1 MTKKWIAINLLL
13 LLFAGLLGLL
23 LKSSV
28 SRFKQ
33 DNSLK
38 KIRPARQ
45 ANLKIVDLTP
55 QTVKPLNVAEFS
67 AIPEKNIFTESR
79 SKEEVQAAPVEAPP
93 PPLQNPI
100 LVGTLI
106 SGKNKIA
113 SIIDPASS
121 GAAQGV
127 KRRSDIQDKKI
138 GDVIQGYTVTD
149 ITSEHMVLEFGKRQV
164 VIRLHEGIKRA
175 DGGKTVTSPT
185 RVIAIGGAGGASVGG
200 PIMPG
205 AIGGGGMTP
214 ATIQI
219 GGAGGAARGQPPTAS
234 APIPSN
240 IIITP
245 GGARGTFT
253 IQTQPPTGTTGTTG
267 STGTTGATGATGSR
281 GGQQNN
287 RGNQPVRSPFGD
299 LVRPTQ

>member
-38 KIRPARQ
+38 LIRPARQ
-45 ANLKIVDLTP
+45 TNPKIVDLAP
-55 QTVKPLNVAEFS
+55 QTVKPLNAAEFS
-67 AIPEKNIFTESR
+67 LIPEKNVFTESR
-79 SKEEVQAAPVEAPP
+79 SREEIPPTPIEAPP

-106 SGKNKIA
+106 SGNNKIA

-121 GAAQGV
+121 GAALGV

-149 ITSEHMVLEFGKRQV
+149 ITSEHMVLEFGTRQV

-175 DGGKTVTSPT
+175 DGGKTAALPT
-185 RVIAIGGAGGASVGG
+185 RVIAIGGTGGASVGG
-200 PIMPG
+200 GVVPG
-205 AIGGGGMTP
+205 AISGGGLTP

-219 GGAGGAARGQPPTAS
+219 GGTGGASRGQPVATPT
-234 APIPSN
+234 PIPSN
-240 IIITP
+240 IVITP
-245 GGARGTFT
+245 GGTRGSFT
-253 IQTQPPTGTTGTTG
+253 IQTQPPTGTTG
-267 STGTTGATGATGSR
+267 ATGGR
-281 GGQQNN
+281 GAQQNN

-299 LVRPTQ
+299 LARPTQ

>member
-33 DNSLK
+33 ENSLK
-38 KIRPARQ
+38 KIRPASQ
-45 ANLKIVDLTP
+45 TNPKIVELAP
-55 QTVKPLNVAEFS
+55 QNVKPLNADEFS
-67 AIPEKNIFTESR
+67 VIPEKNVFTESR
-79 SKEEVQAAPVEAPP
+79 SKEEIQVAPIEAPP

-113 SIIDPASS
+113 SIIDPVSS

-149 ITSEHMVLEFGKRQV
+149 ITSEHMVLEFGTRQV

-200 PIMPG
+200 QIMPG
-205 AIGGGGMTP
+205 AAGGGGLTP

-219 GGAGGAARGQPPTAS
+219 GGAGGASRGQPPATS

-240 IIITP
+240 IVITP
-245 GGARGTFT
+245 GGTRGSFT

-267 STGTTGATGATGSR
+267 TTGAR
-281 GGQQNN
+281 GGPQGN

-299 LVRPTQ
+299 LARPTQ